1 MKLITYALA
10 GLIGLSSLQIATAQT
25 NEITS
30 ESEIP
35 TLTAKDSIVLE
46 SWIFGLG
53 FNAVDD
59 SGDGFNNLLSIED
72 KWNIVPF
79 PSRVSI
85 GRYFQSGLGLEL
97 IGSYNRYME
106 GNIVEKQVVT
116 EEIPYW
122 AIDSRLSYD
131 LNKLVG
137 ETSFFDPYLGVGIG
151 YADASNVGRVT
162 FNGTVGFRLWFS
174 KKWGV
179 DLNSTG
185 KWDASEETTN
195 HIQHAAGVVR
205 RFGIVEGLSKKGEE
219 KLALIREMEEAL
231 QRRQDSIAE
240 AERLAQAER
249 MRLEEERLRQQREA
263 ELAAAEAARQAE
275 AKRRADLAAELAGL
289 GQVRFAL
296 NSSYLNT
303 ESKEVLGRVVDFM
316 NRNNTLK
323 FTLTAHA
330 DSRGNADYNLW
341 LSQRRAEKTLSYLIG
356 AGIDESRLSAEGK
369 GESELLNHCS
379 DGVRCTAA
387 EHAVNRRS
395 EITISAY
402 E

>member
-1 MKLITYALA
+1 MA
-10 GLIGLSSLQIATAQT
+10 GLIGLSSLQVATAQT
-25 NEITS
+25 NEISS

-35 TLTAKDSIVLE
+35 VLTAKDSIVLE
-46 SWIFGLG
+46 SWMFGLG

-59 SGDGFNNLLSIED
+59 SGDGFNNLLSVKD

-79 PSRVSI
+79 PSRLSI
-85 GRYFQSGLGLEL
+85 GRYFQSGFGLEL
-97 IGSYNRYME
+97 IGSYNQYME
-106 GNIVEKQVVT
+106 GKIVEKQVLT
-116 EEIPYW
+116 EDIPYW

-131 LNKLVG
+131 LNKLIG
-137 ETSFFDPYLGVGIG
+137 ETGFFDPYLGIGIG
-151 YADASNVGRVT
+151 YADASNTGRVT
-162 FNGTVGFRLWFS
+162 FNGTAGFRLWFS

-185 KWDASEETTN
+185 KWDATDETTN

-219 KLALIREMEEAL
+219 KLAMIREMEEAL
-231 QRRQDSIAE
+231 KRRQDSIAE

-303 ESKEVLGRVVDFM
+303 DSKEVLGRIADFM
-316 NRNNTLK
+316 KRNTTLK

-341 LSQRRAEKTLSYLIG
+341 LSQRRAEKTLSYLIS
-356 AGIDESRLSAEGK
+356 AGIDESRLAAEGK
-369 GESELLNHCS
+369 GEAELVNHCS
-379 DGVRCTAA
+379 DGVHCTAA

-395 EITISAY
+395 EISISAY

>member
-10 GLIGLSSLQIATAQT
+10 GFIGLSSLQIATAQT

-46 SWIFGLG
+46 SWMFGLG

-97 IGSYNRYME
+97 IGSYNQYME
-106 GNIVEKQVVT
+106 GNIVEKQVLT
-116 EEIPYW
+116 EDIPYW

-137 ETSFFDPYLGVGIG
+137 ETGFFDPYLGVGIG
-151 YADASNVGRVT
+151 YADASNTGRVT

-185 KWDASEETTN
+185 KWDASDETTN

-219 KLALIREMEEAL
+219 KLAMIREMEEAL
-231 QRRQDSIAE
+231 QRRQDSITE

-341 LSQRRAEKTLSYLIG
+341 LSQRRADKTLSYLIG
-356 AGIDESRLSAEGK
+356 AGIDESRLTAEGK
-369 GESELLNHCS
+369 GETKLLNHCS